1 MSPGGK
7 SPAFGLGIDFGTS
20 NTVALMRWPD
30 GRVRPLLFDA
40 NPLLPSAVFAP
51 SKPGPGSPAAP
62 APGAAPQSP
71 AAAFGDLVVGG
82 DALHHARFDPAGLEP
97 NPKQH
102 IDEQA
107 ILLGAREVA
116 VTDLIAAVLKFVFAE
131 ARRVAGSDD
140 FAVALAHPAGWGTA
154 RRAVLA
160 EAARRAG
167 LGSALLVPE
176 PVAAAHAFTA
186 VLGQQVPNGKALVVY
201 DLGAGTFDASVVVRR
216 PAGFEAVAVDG
227 LTDVGGLDIDA
238 TIVRWLGER
247 YSPADPELWNRL
259 ADAQDA
265 ESLRHRR
272 MLWHDARVAKEMLS
286 RAPAVVLQM
295 PPPLNV
301 DAQLTRDEFEAAAK
315 PLLERTVFTTA
326 ALIRQAGVAPD
337 DVAGVLLVGGGS
349 RIPLVATMLH
359 RSLGIAPTITEQPE
373 IVVAEGCLL
382 SLSAAPA
389 DGSAGPGE
397 GPLWPAAAAAAAPY
411 ASMAGAQSPSA
422 PVAPPISPI
431 SPTPPV
437 SPVAPPISPISPTP
451 PVSPISPPISSLSPN
466 APISPI
472 APVAPVAP
480 SPDVIAASG
489 AAPMPPGTQPVGN
502 AGPLWP
508 VGGQAPG
515 PVSAP
520 PVAPVSGQPGAPVSG
535 VPTAPVSGVP
545 GAPVYG
551 VPTAPVSG
559 VPGAPVSAVPTAP
572 VSGVPGAP
580 VSGVPGA
587 PVSGAPPGER
597 ARGTL
602 YQTGQ
607 FPTVTPQGPWVQ
619 QPPAPAPNRY
629 VPPPMAVPYA
639 AAVPVSPG
647 PQSRVIPV
655 YDDGGGRA
663 AAPVRPYNPPPPE
676 PGGRGKRPE
685 RGNLLNA
692 LLVVVALIALAGAG
706 TTIYLVQ
713 LDDKPAA
720 TSQTPTPDATTGP
733 GQSQGGQAAA
743 TDDAT
748 TGADETTTRAQNTT
762 QRVDTITMPDLTG
775 LYIDYAKQQLRDHGF
790 DGTIR
795 TQQRT
800 TDDPDQVGHVLA
812 QDPKANKQVA
822 KNGTVTLW
830 VGATQPSASAT
841 TPKCTPGPGCPT
853 ASSGP
858 GG

>member
-1 MSPGGK
+1 M

-51 SKPGPGSPAAP
+51 SKPGPGSAAP
-62 APGAAPQSP
+62 ESPGE
-71 AAAFGDLVVGG
+71 LVVGG

-116 VTDLIAAVLKFVFAE
+116 VTELVAAVLRFVYAE

-140 FAVALAHPAGWGTA
+140 FAVALAHPAGWGTS

-167 LGSALLVPE
+167 LGSARLVPE

-186 VLGQQVPNGKALVVY
+186 VLGQQVPTGKALVVY

-247 YSPADPELWNRL
+247 YSPNDPELWNRL

-382 SLSAAPA
+382 SLSAAPG
-389 DGSAGPGE
+389 DGAGAPGE

-411 ASMAGAQSPSA
+411 ASMAAAQSPPA
-422 PVAPPISPI
+422 PI
-431 SPTPPV
+431 
-437 SPVAPPISPISPTP
+437 
-451 PVSPISPPISSLSPN
+451 SPN
-466 APISPI
+466 APVPPPSPI
-472 APVAPVAP
+472 APNPVAANP
-480 SPDVIAASG
+480 VDSNPVAASM
-489 AAPMPPGTQPVGN
+489 A
-502 AGPLWP
+502 
-508 VGGQAPG
+508 
-515 PVSAP
+515 AP
-520 PVAPVSGQPGAPVSG
+520 PVDGGGPAWPAWPEGGQPVPGTSGMPAEPVSGMPGAPVSSVPTSGAPAREVGSAPVSG
-535 VPTAPVSGVP
+535 VPAAPVSGVP
-545 GAPVYG
+545 
-551 VPTAPVSG
+551 
-559 VPGAPVSAVPTAP
+559 
-572 VSGVPGAP
+572 
-580 VSGVPGA
+580 
-587 PVSGAPPGER
+587 VSGAPG

-607 FPTVTPQGPWVQ
+607 FPTVTPQA
-619 QPPAPAPNRY
+619 PPPVNRY

-655 YDDGGGRA
+655 YDDGRSG
-663 AAPVRPYNPPPPE
+663 APVRPASPAGPPLTD
-676 PGGRGKRPE
+676 GRGPRRE

-692 LLVVVALIALAGAG
+692 ILVVVALIALAGAG

-713 LDDKPAA
+713 LDKKPAA
-720 TSQTPTPDATTGP
+720 TSETPTPDTTTGDAP
-733 GQSQGGQAAA
+733 SQDGGGAVGGDDTA
-743 TDDAT
+743 TAT
-748 TGADETTTRAQNTT
+748 STTTRAQATT
-762 QRVDTITMPDLTG
+762 QRAETITMPDLSG
-775 LYIDYAKQQLRDHGF
+775 LYIDYAKEQLRDAGF

-800 TDDPDQVGHVLA
+800 TSDADQVGHVLA

-830 VGATQPSASAT
+830 VGALEASPKTSAP
-841 TPKCTPGPGCPT
+841 PKCTPGPGCPT
-853 ASSGP
+853 ASSGN

>member
-1 MSPGGK
+1 M

-107 ILLGAREVA
+107 ILLGPREVA

-131 ARRVAGSDD
+131 ARRVAGSED

-301 DAQLTRDEFEAAAK
+301 DAQLTRDEFEAVAK

-326 ALIRQAGVAPD
+326 ALIRQAGIAPD

-422 PVAPPISPI
+422 PVS
-431 SPTPPV
+431 PPV
-437 SPVAPPISPISPTP
+437 SSM
-451 PVSPISPPISSLSPN
+451 SPN

-472 APVAPVAP
+472 APVAP

-508 VGGQAPG
+508 AP
-515 PVSAP
+515 A
-520 PVAPVSGQPGAPVSG
+520 SGVPGAPVSG

-545 GAPVYG
+545 GVPVSG

-559 VPGAPVSAVPTAP
+559 VPGAP

-619 QPPAPAPNRY
+619 QQPPPAPAPNRY

-655 YDDGGGRA
+655 YDDGGGRG

-676 PGGRGKRPE
+676 PGGRDKRPE

-706 TTIYLVQ
+706 TTIYFVQ
-713 LDDKPAA
+713 LDDKPSA

-733 GQSQGGQAAA
+733 GQSQGGQAA

-775 LYIDYAKQQLRDHGF
+775 LYIDYAKDQLRDHGF

-830 VGATQPSASAT
+830 VGANQPSASAT
-841 TPKCTPGPGCPT
+841 TPKCTPGPGCPAT
-853 ASSGP
+853 SAGA
-858 GG
+858 

>member
-1 MSPGGK
+1 M

-51 SKPGPGSPAAP
+51 SKPGPGAP
-62 APGAAPQSP
+62 DGAP
-71 AAAFGDLVVGG
+71 GDLVVGG

-102 IDEQA
+102 IDEPA

-116 VTDLIAAVLKFVFAE
+116 VTDLIAAVLRFVYAE

-160 EAARRAG
+160 EGARRAG

-186 VLGQQVPNGKALVVY
+186 VLGQQVPTGKALVVY

-216 PAGFEAVAVDG
+216 PNGFEAVAVDG

-247 YSPADPELWNRL
+247 YSPNDPELWSHL
-259 ADAQDA
+259 ADAQDV

-389 DGSAGPGE
+389 DGSGAPGE

-411 ASMAGAQSPSA
+411 ASMAGQGPAAS
-422 PVAPPISPI
+422 V
-431 SPTPPV
+431 
-437 SPVAPPISPISPTP
+437 
-451 PVSPISPPISSLSPN
+451 SPN
-466 APISPI
+466 APITPPTPI
-472 APVAPVAP
+472 APVAPQGL
-480 SPDVIAASG
+480 AASG
-489 AAPMPPGTQPVGN
+489 AAPMPTGAP
-502 AGPLWP
+502 
-508 VGGQAPG
+508 GGQAPG
-515 PVSAP
+515 DAGPTWPAWPGPESAQPSPGSVPPPPGPVSPSPVGYAQPPGPVSPSPVGYAQP
-520 PVAPVSGQPGAPVSG
+520 PVAP
-535 VPTAPVSGVP
+535 T
-545 GAPVYG
+545 
-551 VPTAPVSG
+551 
-559 VPGAPVSAVPTAP
+559 
-572 VSGVPGAP
+572 SGVPGAP
-580 VSGVPGA
+580 VSGMPGTPVSGMPGTPVSGMPGMPVSGVPVSGMPVSGM
-587 PVSGAPPGER
+587 PVSGAPGEQ

-607 FPTVTPQGPWVQ
+607 FPTVTPQGQ
-619 QPPAPAPNRY
+619 ARPPVPPPVNRY
-629 VPPPMAVPYA
+629 VPPPMAGPYG

-655 YDDGGGRA
+655 YDDGSLGT
-663 AAPVRPYNPPPPE
+663 PVRPSSPAPPMPD
-676 PGGRGKRPE
+676 GGRPRRE

-692 LLVVVALIALAGAG
+692 ILVVVALIALAGAG

-713 LDDKPAA
+713 LQDKPAA
-720 TSQTPTPDATTGP
+720 TSETPTADLTTG
-733 GQSQGGQAAA
+733 GGASQDGGGGPVVA
-743 TDDAT
+743 DDSAV
-748 TGADETTTRAQNTT
+748 ATTTRAQSTT
-762 QRVDTITMPDLTG
+762 QRVETITMPDLTG
-775 LYIDYAKQQLRDHGF
+775 SYIDYAKQQLRDHGF

-795 TQQRT
+795 QQQRT
-800 TDDPDQVGHVLA
+800 TTDPDQVGHVLA

-830 VGATQPSASAT
+830 VGALEASPKPSA
-841 TPKCTPGPGCPT
+841 PRCTPGPGCPT
-853 ASSGP
+853 ASAAA
-858 GG
+858 